1 MQITNFFRKGLAK
14 TIKLANGTQFSY
26 AGPWANV
33 IESQTIDTWFVGDF
47 MSADYT
53 ISVDHNTYDKE
64 IIKCLV
70 VAGPDTA
77 AVTIYGR
84 TSLTVPLIDVQV
96 TVNQSRANLVIVP
109 LNGPCKVIFSANYYQ
124 SANSIVTN

>member
-14 TIKLANGTQFSY
+14 TIKLVNGTQFSY

-33 IESQTIDTWFVGDF
+33 IETQVVDTWFVGDF

-53 ISVDHNTYDKE
+53 ISVDHGTYDKE

-84 TSLTVPLIDVQV
+84 TSLNSPLVDVQVSVDNSRVNLQLVPLI
-96 TVNQSRANLVIVP
+96 
-109 LNGPCKVIFSANYYQ
+109 GPCKVIFSASYYQ
-124 SANSIVTN
+124 TLNSIVTN